1 LCASSRSIFA
11 CSCDIITNK
20 PLISRQCNYHHSWV
34 EWYGLT
40 LLCDGCLNRILT
52 ISFFEQF
59 GHYCATNFL
68 TSQVRLAASWGRLV
82 HREVGRRTKDDRWMM
97 KDEGGCLFDGLVGG
111 KRSIDVGCKIIKIE
125 AKMLSES
132 IMLFLILLI
141 LVNTNSH
148 GHEAQLHS
156 SLRYGFH
163 LGGRSFHLSANM
175 PVESVWL
182 IVLRS
187 MWNTSCLC
195 KCIPMHFI

>member
-1 LCASSRSIFA
+1 MFVAIDSGIVWLCASSRSIFA

-125 AKMLSES
+125 GKHVKWKYYFISNCSSFSQFEQPWAWGPTPQLFQIWIPSWREVIPLISE
-132 IMLFLILLI
+132 
-141 LVNTNSH
+141 
-148 GHEAQLHS
+148 
-156 SLRYGFH
+156 
-163 LGGRSFHLSANM
+163 NM
-175 PVESVWL
+175 SVESAWL
-182 IVLRS
+182 MVLRS
-187 MWNTSCLC
+187 T
-195 KCIPMHFI
+195 